1 LLVFTFAVSEH
12 LQVLVQHIA
21 GFYKMYFKQVPET
34 ISFGYQRNITSKKHV
49 VLYMLKFSWQI

>member
-1 LLVFTFAVSEH
+1 M
-12 LQVLVQHIA
+12 QVLVQHIA

-34 ISFGYQRNITSKKHV
+34 VSFGYQRNITSKKHV